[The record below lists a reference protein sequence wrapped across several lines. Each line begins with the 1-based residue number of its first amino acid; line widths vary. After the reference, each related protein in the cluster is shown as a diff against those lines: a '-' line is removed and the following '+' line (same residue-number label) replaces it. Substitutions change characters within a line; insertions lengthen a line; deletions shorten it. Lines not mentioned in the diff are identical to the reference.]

1 MKEQDVHSPW
11 IAAFAALFLWWF
23 STGAILVV
31 VRLME
36 RRGEAARRAVV
47 VAALPV
53 MGLGI
58 WGYETT
64 LGAGSA
70 GAAYGAF
77 LSALAIWGW
86 IELAFL
92 LGVITGPNAH
102 ACPADVPEWERF
114 VRAWGTLAFH
124 EILLVAVLGLMWAT
138 GAGAANP
145 TGLWTFTMLYAARV
159 SAKLNLYAGVP
170 RINVEFIPAHLRHM
184 ASHFRL
190 RRPGWVFAVA
200 VTGLTLA
207 LACWIERAIAAGD
220 AGALTGH
227 ALLAAITG
235 LALLEHWLMVLP
247 LPDAKLWRWMM
258 PAPKQDKRPEGPH
271 GF

>member
-1 MKEQDVHSPW
+1 MKEKGVNSPW
-11 IAAFAALFLWWF
+11 IAALAALFLWWF

-36 RRGEAARRAVV
+36 RRGEAARRLAVL
-47 VAALPV
+47 AALPV

-58 WGYETT
+58 WGYEST
-64 LGAGSA
+64 LGSDST

-77 LSALAIWGW
+77 LAALAIWGW

-92 LGVITGPNAH
+92 LGIITGPNARP
-102 ACPADVPEWERF
+102 CPENVPEWERF
-114 VRAWGTLAFH
+114 LRAWGTLAFH
-124 EILLVAVLGLMWAT
+124 EMLLVAVLGLMWAT
-138 GAGAANP
+138 GAGAVNG

-170 RINVEFIPAHLRHM
+170 RINVEFIPPHLRHM

-190 RRPGWVFAVA
+190 ARPGWVFALA
-200 VTGLTLA
+200 VTGLSLA
-207 LACWIERAIAAGD
+207 LACWIERAIGAEG
-220 AGALTGH
+220 AGAVTGF

-247 LPDAKLWRWMM
+247 LPDAKLWRWML
-258 PAPKQDKRPEGPH
+258 PAPKQDKGPEGHH